1 MRTDEA
7 TAVSRLA
14 GLVLSGGTTRISEL
28 HAGIAARAFAGVGP
42 AARPVQAVHDTV
54 SSLTYRTVGAALGAG
69 ATLVGA
75 LASRQ
80 VNGRPLEDTPA
91 ARVAL
96 AILNGAH
103 GDLLGGNGILLE
115 NHVMRHLA
123 DVEAIHT
130 YEGTETIQT
139 LLVGRDITGV
149 GAFV

>member
-69 ATLVGA
+69 ASALGA
-75 LASRQ
+75 LASRR
-80 VNGRPLEDTPA
+80 VDGRPLEEPSPPA
-91 ARVAL
+91 SRWRSSTAPTATCSTARPRL
-96 AILNGAH
+96 SPP
-103 GDLLGGNGILLE
+103 
-115 NHVMRHLA
+115 R
-123 DVEAIHT
+123 
-130 YEGTETIQT
+130 
-139 LLVGRDITGV
+139 
-149 GAFV
+149 

>member
-42 AARPVQAVHDTV
+42 AGRPVQVVHDTV
-54 SSLTYRTVGAALGAG
+54 ASLPYRTGGAALGAG
-69 ATLVGA
+69 ASAVGA

-80 VNGRPLEDTPA
+80 VNGRPLEETPS

-96 AILNGAH
+96 ALLPAAH
-103 GDLLGGNGILLE
+103 
-115 NHVMRHLA
+115 
-123 DVEAIHT
+123 
-130 YEGTETIQT
+130 
-139 LLVGRDITGV
+139 RDPLDRERPARG
-149 GAFV
+149 